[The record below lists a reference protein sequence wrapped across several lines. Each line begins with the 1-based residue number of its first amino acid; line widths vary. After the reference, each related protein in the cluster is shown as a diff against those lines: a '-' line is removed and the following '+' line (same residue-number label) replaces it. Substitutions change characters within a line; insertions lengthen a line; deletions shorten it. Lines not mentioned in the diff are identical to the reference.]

1 MKLERDKQIEDPV
14 QICVAD
20 TRRARCVVERCRR
33 AADNKSY
40 DSP

>member
-20 TRRARCVVERCRR
+20 TRRARCVVGRCGAVSPRR
-33 AADNKSY
+33 R
-40 DSP
+40 